1 MLLWICGIFNPPP
14 PPPPPTVSAF
24 KGSSVGSKEPRLR
37 PSARPRQCPD
47 VTLRTTHLPGDLQVA
62 PHSAR
67 GWIYDTWLTSLRIS
81 NPVMAH
87 ISNYFRSRRK
97 WRTNKSNKRY
107 RWSHEI
113 TSAPKLN
120 WRYMLS
126 TMQYIILVNAGWVW
140 NERFHISVGA
150 TLTKASVIFKAVG
163 SLCTWGLLVTAMIGQ
178 RGRYLDRRCAAL
190 YTHIHTIGKPFI
202 ISVSGGHSRES
213 VYMHKT
219 EDKTQSFLWGLKTEK
234 RICSVCWFPWGD
246 MTNIPVVCF
255 WKLVCYKKK
264 EK

>member
-1 MLLWICGIFNPPP
+1 M
-14 PPPPPTVSAF
+14 
-24 KGSSVGSKEPRLR
+24 GSKEPRLR

-107 RWSHEI
+107 RWSREI

-120 WRYMLS
+120 RRYMLS

-190 YTHIHTIGKPFI
+190 YTHIHTRKTVYYIGEW
-202 ISVSGGHSRES
+202 R
-213 VYMHKT
+213 
-219 EDKTQSFLWGLKTEK
+219 SFQG
-234 RICSVCWFPWGD
+234 ICLHAQNRRQN
-246 MTNIPVVCF
+246 TIIPVGPENRKTHLF
-255 WKLVCYKKK
+255 RLLISLGRYD
-264 EK
+264 